1 MVVVKSHMNAEIAAK
16 ILKNS
21 YFCRMCG
28 VQWDTRFNLF
38 HKTVKDMITFGFRNK
53 FGGWLR
59 AITAIVLG
67 IIMVS
72 KPETSLIIVVK
83 VLAAFLIASGIVSL
97 VYGIINRQRG
107 ALSLMVTN
115 AVVDIALGVVLFI
128 FPKEIASFMLI
139 LIGILVLIFGISQI
153 AVLISASRVVSSS
166 FAVYILPSLC
176 IIGGIVLL
184 IRPFD
189 SISALVLLAGIAVL
203 VYGVSEF
210 IATWKMNRAM
220 KATEVRQEKS
230 SGMDDFDNVK
240 DVDYE
245 KVEEGE

>member
-1 MVVVKSHMNAEIAAK
+1 
-16 ILKNS
+16 
-21 YFCRMCG
+21 MCG

-189 SISALVLLAGIAVL
+189 SISALVLP
-203 VYGVSEF
+203 
-210 IATWKMNRAM
+210 TWKMNRAM

-230 SGMDDFDNVK
+230 SGMDDIDNVK